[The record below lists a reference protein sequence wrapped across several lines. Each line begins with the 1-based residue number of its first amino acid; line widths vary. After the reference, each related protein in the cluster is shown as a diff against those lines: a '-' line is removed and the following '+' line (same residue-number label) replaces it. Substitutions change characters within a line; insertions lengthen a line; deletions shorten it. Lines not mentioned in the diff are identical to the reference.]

1 MARALLALAG
11 AAVLLA
17 SGCQTLA
24 PARAERSYEGRF
36 ALTAT
41 LGDHRDS
48 ANGRFTL
55 AVRSDGLTL
64 DLASPF
70 GTTIA
75 RIESSPG
82 IARLIVPGNADASRS
97 DPDGLDALT
106 QHALGWRLPVGG
118 LSSWIDGHPAP
129 EFTAAARTAVSGDV
143 FVQQG
148 WTISVV
154 ERFDGGS
161 PRQLKMERTAEGE
174 SPAMSVKLILDHPP
188 ATG

>member
-1 MARALLALAG
+1 MRTPVALVAITLF
-11 AAVLLA
+11 AA
-17 SGCQTLA
+17 GCQTLA
-24 PARAERSYEGRF
+24 PARAGRSYEGRF
-36 ALTAT
+36 ALTADS
-41 LGDHRDS
+41 GNHRDS

-75 RIESSPG
+75 RIESAPG

-97 DPDGLDALT
+97 DPGGLDALT

-118 LSSWIDGHPAP
+118 LSDWIDGHPAP
-129 EFTAAARTAVSGDV
+129 ALTAAARTAAAGDV

-161 PRQLKMERTAEGE
+161 PRQLKMERPADAE

-188 ATG
+188 VSSQ

>member
-1 MARALLALAG
+1 MARALLTLAG
-11 AAVLLA
+11 AVVLLA
-17 SGCQTLA
+17 TGCQTLA

-36 ALTAT
+36 ALTAVS
-41 LGDHRDS
+41 GDHRDS
-48 ANGRFTL
+48 ATGRFTL

-75 RIESSPG
+75 RIESAPG

-97 DPDGLDALT
+97 DPGGIDALT
-106 QHALGWRLPVGG
+106 LHALGWRLPVGG
-118 LSSWIDGHPAP
+118 IQAWIDGHPAP
-129 EFTAAARTAVSGDV
+129 ESTAATRAPVAGDV

-161 PRQLKMERTAEGE
+161 PRQLKMERPAEAE
-174 SPAMSVKLILDHPP
+174 SPAMSVKLVLDHPP
-188 ATG
+188 VTG